1 MRFDEL
7 VYAVVRQI
15 PRGRV
20 ASYGQVALLCGNPRA
35 SARWAGRCAA
45 TPPRGR
51 RSPATGS

>member
-20 ASYGQVALLCGNPRA
+20 ASYGQVALLCGNPR
-35 SARWAGRCAA
+35 
-45 TPPRGR
+45 GR